1 MKLTKTKILCLL
13 LAGLMLF
20 SLTACGKNKNPDL
33 IKLGEYELH
42 YKGACIMEDS
52 DGNDAIVLK
61 LDFTNNSKESA
72 SYLWSV
78 SETAVQ
84 NGAELE
90 VATVYTDYNT
100 YASTVDNQFEAVEPG
115 ATLEIQTAFVLN
127 DATNKVEVS
136 FEQIFGKKNGKIT
149 VEPSELSRVEATGA
163 ATSGS
168 ELTTT
173 SASSGDALLDWWN
186 GEWYGWWK
194 MTGCSGY
201 YENMEGKWWDVC
213 GVIDVGADHLGTVT
227 LWDEDYTKAE
237 PMASASVSLSEAGTG
252 EHGTMMSEGG
262 WFTDVALEHA
272 DWIVDPGL
280 LDYDDTIWIDGD
292 YENGDDEFHY
302 DIYLRPW
309 GSYWDDMEEQARPHL
324 YADWYLPMIDA
335 GKSMPDSIGAD
346 APAVSGNAGAVT
358 AEPSG
363 NASGDGIV
371 SEEKLQKGYIW
382 MSKVAKDIFN
392 TPYDGVVAYFGTEGK
407 FEKEEYSDHMGANYC
422 YYKWISEENDSHFIY
437 VNFKESEDK
446 PGVYNVSGFN
456 SSGFSAQEAYDK
468 YFDIVKAEANEQDKA
483 ASANAAMKQFS
494 VEVAQFAKKDVTVK
508 ITTSI
513 PESGWSYNESKK
525 TLVDNADPDAFGAGG
540 MRFEVRGAVEDF
552 DFYKKDFENYQQ
564 IEDRVIGGITFSG
577 RTYKYIG
584 YEWIEYVAQID
595 STRALSIGLQNMDCA
610 PGMMSDII
618 LNNMQF
624 K

>member
-13 LAGLMLF
+13 LTGLMLF
-20 SLTACGKNKNPDL
+20 SLTACGKDKNPDL

-78 SETAVQ
+78 SETALQ

-100 YASTVDNQFEAVEPG
+100 YASTADNQFEAVEPG

-149 VEPSELSRVEATGA
+149 VEPSELSRVEAAGA
-163 ATSGS
+163 AAAGG

-173 SASSGDALLDWWN
+173 PASSGDALLDWWN

-201 YENMEGKWWDVC
+201 YESMEGKWWDVC

-262 WFTDVALEHA
+262 WFTDGASHVTGVDISEDACAIARRNAELNGLNNVEFVAENAFDLLRRSYDEKKHY
-272 DWIVDPGL
+272 DVIILDPPAFTKTRQALSGALRGYKEINLRAMKMLPKGGYLVTCSCSQHVSPEAFTDML
-280 LDYDDTIWIDGD
+280 LDAARDAHRQLRLIESRTQGKDHPILLAAPETR
-292 YENGDDEFHY
+292 
-302 DIYLRPW
+302 YL
-309 GSYWDDMEEQARPHL
+309 
-324 YADWYLPMIDA
+324 
-335 GKSMPDSIGAD
+335 
-346 APAVSGNAGAVT
+346 
-358 AEPSG
+358 
-363 NASGDGIV
+363 
-371 SEEKLQKGYIW
+371 
-382 MSKVAKDIFN
+382 
-392 TPYDGVVAYFGTEGK
+392 K
-407 FEKEEYSDHMGANYC
+407 FMV
-422 YYKWISEENDSHFIY
+422 FQ
-437 VNFKESEDK
+437 VF
-446 PGVYNVSGFN
+446 
-456 SSGFSAQEAYDK
+456 
-468 YFDIVKAEANEQDKA
+468 
-483 ASANAAMKQFS
+483 
-494 VEVAQFAKKDVTVK
+494 
-508 ITTSI
+508 
-513 PESGWSYNESKK
+513 
-525 TLVDNADPDAFGAGG
+525 
-540 MRFEVRGAVEDF
+540 
-552 DFYKKDFENYQQ
+552 
-564 IEDRVIGGITFSG
+564 
-577 RTYKYIG
+577 
-584 YEWIEYVAQID
+584 
-595 STRALSIGLQNMDCA
+595 
-610 PGMMSDII
+610 
-618 LNNMQF
+618 
-624 K
+624 